1 MSARTHS
8 RHHAPAAGDTGA
20 RGGGTGPKAVGAG
33 ARGIVTGP
41 RAAGAGLNGVGT
53 GLRWWAVVLPVI
65 AFSVL
70 LLLMT
75 GAGQAQA
82 AEGHSP
88 PAFLGWIQLALT
100 GS

>member
-8 RHHAPAAGDTGA
+8 RHHAPAAAGDA
-20 RGGGTGPKAVGAG
+20 RSGGTGPKAVGAG
-33 ARGIVTGP
+33 VQGVATGP
-41 RAAGAGLNGVGT
+41 RVAGTGLSGVGT

-75 GAGQAQA
+75 GAGRAQA
-82 AEGHSP
+82 AADHSP